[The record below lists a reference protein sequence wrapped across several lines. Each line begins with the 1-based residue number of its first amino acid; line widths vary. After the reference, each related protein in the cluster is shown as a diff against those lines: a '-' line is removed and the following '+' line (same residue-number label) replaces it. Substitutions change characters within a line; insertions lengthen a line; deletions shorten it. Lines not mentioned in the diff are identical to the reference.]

1 MSPRVDAAREIY
13 SVEAAKRAATL
24 GDMGSSYSQILGL
37 WRSPSLSGD
46 ISSKSNVVEVTKS
59 RKLKH
64 QPLVIWYGQEEYCG
78 FLNGVC

>member
-13 SVEAAKRAATL
+13 SVEAVKRAATL
-24 GDMGSSYSQILGL
+24 GEMGSSCSQILGL

-46 ISSKSNVVEVTKS
+46 ITTKLNVVEVIKS

-64 QPLVIWYGQEEYCG
+64 QPLVIGMDKRNTG
-78 FLNGVC
+78 LFSGVC

>member
-24 GDMGSSYSQILGL
+24 GDMGSYSQILGL
-37 WRSPSLSGD
+37 WGSPSLSGD
-46 ISSKSNVVEVTKS
+46 MTTKLNVVEVIKS